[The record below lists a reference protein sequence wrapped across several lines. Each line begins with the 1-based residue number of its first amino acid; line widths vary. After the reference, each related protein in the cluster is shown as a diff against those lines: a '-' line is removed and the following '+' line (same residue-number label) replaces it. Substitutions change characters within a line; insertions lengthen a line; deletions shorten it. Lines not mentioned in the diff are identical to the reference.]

1 LPDDRPSASS
11 VSEIPFLGGRGC
23 LDEPEFL
30 KNYEILIA
38 MFFRYEA
45 CGRVKAAVAGGF
57 SETVSLDMS
66 ARGQK
71 NTPSR

>member
-1 LPDDRPSASS
+1 MS
-11 VSEIPFLGGRGC
+11 
-23 LDEPEFL
+23 PEFL

-45 CGRVKAAVAGGF
+45 CGRVRAAVAGGF
-57 SETVSLDMS
+57 PETVSLDMS
-66 ARGQK
+66 ARRQK